1 MSLLPRLPLFAATL
15 TLLSL
20 ALALVFLSGQP
31 VPAAQAQTTTPTT
44 PTTVDYDSND
54 DRLIEISNLAQLN
67 AIRWDLNGDGAVA
80 AADQTNYTA
89 AFPNAVTG
97 MGCPDGSDADT
108 NPDPCLGYELKADLT
123 FDTNGDGSVTAADSG
138 GLYWNSGAGW
148 TPIGD
153 ARRYTYTGQFQGRG
167 KTISHLFIN
176 NSSALYVGL
185 FGAVGSGG
193 RITGVGLEEVS
204 LASSRPAVAGSLV
217 GSNAGTV
224 TASYA
229 SGVVAINVG
238 GVTNANSIAGGLT
251 GHNTSTGAAQAS
263 FAEVAVSARHSS
275 ASAII
280 GGLTGQNDGNIRA
293 SYAAGAVA
301 VTGNTRF
308 TKAGGLA
315 GNNGGTIT
323 ASYARGR
330 VTATGSG
337 AAGGGLVGGNLRNGR
352 VVASYWDTTTS
363 GQTGSA
369 GGTGQNTNAL
379 QTPSGYNYSGI
390 YANWNLNLDGAAGG
404 DSPWYFGGVNQYPLL
419 VYGAMRDFPL
429 WDYDADNDQL
439 IEVNN
444 LAQLNTLRWDLNTD
458 GVVAAT
464 DQDKYD
470 AAFPGAVAGMGCAL
484 GTTAAACTGYELM
497 SDLDFDTD
505 GDGDVD
511 AADSGGL
518 YWNSEWA
525 WSNVWGWTPVGRYD
539 VSFTGTFQGNGKTIA
554 NLYIHQPPSD
564 NVVDLFGLFG
574 QIGST
579 GVIDGVNLRDANI
592 RIQLGGQV
600 GPLAGGNNGTIRGSS
615 ATGRINSD
623 GTQGESVGGLVG
635 ENYGSIASSYAKVE
649 ISADDVSVGGLA
661 GRNSCLSPDYTIC
674 GSIVASYAS
683 GADVTVNRSVG
694 GGFAR
699 VGGLVGVSSGPI
711 TASYS
716 RSPVKAT
723 GNGVLVGGLVG
734 ANYSTITASYSR
746 SPVEVTGNGAKVGG
760 LAGKNSGTI
769 TAAYSL
775 SPVKTTDNTASVG
788 GLVGSN
794 HDTITAAYSRSPV
807 KATGNGTSVGGLVG
821 QNFRWTYEET
831 TSPGIITASYA
842 VGPVVTTGTNP
853 AVGGLV
859 GRNGSIRN
867 GQEVA
872 NSKGTAVDSY
882 WDIEVSGQSSSAL
895 GTGMRGTG
903 PTAYTGIY
911 ANWNLN
917 LDGVAGKDDP
927 WHFAR
932 RQYPTLK
939 YGGHQVRD
947 QVQFYIWPAT
957 PVVGERTRTGWV
969 DVAPW
974 LTRVRGGYVWE
985 RSDDGV
991 AGWTVIRSGRQAAI
1005 GSNRYDTGSAAL
1017 FIEPYEANKRFRA
1030 WRLSNERGQVYSY
1043 ITPPATPWGGPTAT
1057 LTFTSGHTSPRVGQ
1071 AIAISGSDAV
1081 RWIRCD
1087 DTADNGCDV
1096 IVRSATSY
1104 TPVVADE
1111 GKYLYAYRYYD
1122 NAQSVKTM
1130 GKTAVIGPVAAASS
1144 S

>member
-1 MSLLPRLPLFAATL
+1 MSVLPRLPLFAATL
-15 TLLSL
+15 TLLAL
-20 ALALVFLSGQP
+20 ALALVFLSGNP
-31 VPAAQAQTTTPTT
+31 VPAAQAQTDTTTT
-44 PTTVDYDSND
+44 TTTIDYDSND

-67 AIRWDLNGDGAVA
+67 AIHWDLNGDGAVA
-80 AADQTNYTA
+80 TADQASYTA
-89 AFPNAVTG
+89 AFPNAAAG

-138 GLYWNSGAGW
+138 GLYWNNGAGW

-193 RITGVGLEEVS
+193 RITGVGLEQVS
-204 LASSRPAVAGSLV
+204 IASSRPAVAGSLV

-229 SGVVAINVG
+229 AGTVNINVG

-251 GHNTSTGAAQAS
+251 GHNASTGAAQAS
-263 FAEVAVSARHSS
+263 FANVTVSATHNS

-280 GGLTGQNDGNIRA
+280 GGLTGQNDGNLRA
-293 SYAAGAVA
+293 SYATGAVA

-323 ASYARGR
+323 ASYARGK

-352 VVASYWDTTTS
+352 VVASYWDTTIS
-363 GQTGSA
+363 GQSGSA
-369 GGTGQNTNAL
+369 GGTGQSSSAL
-379 QTPSGYNYSGI
+379 QGASGYNYSGI
-390 YANWNLNLDGAAGG
+390 YAGWNLNLDGVAGG
-404 DSPWYFGGVNQYPLL
+404 DSPWYFRGVNQYPIL

-444 LAQLNTLRWDLNTD
+444 LAQLNAIRWDLNAD
-458 GVVAAT
+458 GVVAAA
-464 DQDKYD
+464 DQANYT

-484 GTTAAACTGYELM
+484 GTTAAACAGYELM

-505 GDGDVD
+505 GDGSVD
-511 AADSGGL
+511 ADDEF
-518 YWNSEWA
+518 WN
-525 WSNVWGWTPVGRYD
+525 NGQGWRPIGNAL
-539 VSFTGTFQGNGKTIA
+539 VSLAGSFQGTFQGNGKTIA
-554 NLYIHQPPSD
+554 NLYISHNANHPLSGW
-564 NVVDLFGLFG
+564 VGLFG
-574 QIGST
+574 YMGST
-579 GVIDGVNLRDANI
+579 GVVDGVKLQGVNI
-592 RIQLGGQV
+592 RIHSGVWIGTLV
-600 GPLAGGNNGTIRGSS
+600 GISEGTVGGSS
-615 ATGRINSD
+615 ATGRINVVSD
-623 GTQGESVGGLVG
+623 VHYVVAGGLVGQNHGSITGSYANTEIIGKAVMAGGLAGYNGLGIGKGAVIVASYSNGVAITTDSNGASYGGTAEVGGLVG
-635 ENYGSIASSYAKVE
+635 
-649 ISADDVSVGGLA
+649 
-661 GRNSCLSPDYTIC
+661 RND
-674 GSIVASYAS
+674 G
-683 GADVTVNRSVG
+683 
-694 GGFAR
+694 
-699 VGGLVGVSSGPI
+699 
-711 TASYS
+711 
-716 RSPVKAT
+716 
-723 GNGVLVGGLVG
+723 
-734 ANYSTITASYSR
+734 
-746 SPVEVTGNGAKVGG
+746 
-760 LAGKNSGTI
+760 
-769 TAAYSL
+769 
-775 SPVKTTDNTASVG
+775 
-788 GLVGSN
+788 
-794 HDTITAAYSRSPV
+794 TITAAYSRSPV
-807 KATGNGTSVGGLVG
+807 KATGNNARVGGLVGRNDGTITAAYSRSPVETTGNAASVGGLVG
-821 QNFRWTYEET
+821 VNSGTITANYSRSPVKATGNNAIVGGLVGWNWRWTSEKT
-831 TSPGIITASYA
+831 TYPGIITASYA
-842 VGPVVTTGTNP
+842 IGPVVVTGTDP
-853 AVGGLV
+853 SVGGLV
-859 GRNGSIRN
+859 GRNGNIRN

-882 WDIEVSGQSSSAL
+882 WDIGVSGQSSSAL

-917 LDGVAGKDDP
+917 LDGVAGNDDP
-927 WHFAR
+927 WHFAP
-932 RQYPTLK
+932 RQYPILK
-939 YGGHQVRD
+939 YGGLSVLD
-947 QVQFYIWPAT
+947 QVQLYVWDA
-957 PVVGERTRTGWV
+957 PVVGRTAKTSWHIG
-969 DVAPW
+969 DW
-974 LTRVRGGYVWE
+974 LTRAGGGYAWE

-991 AGWTVIRSGRQAAI
+991 TGWKFVYSRPLGI
-1005 GSNRYDTGSAAL
+1005 GQVRGGGYTFL
-1017 FIEPYEANKRFRA
+1017 IEPYEANKRFRVSKNSA
-1030 WRLSNERGQVYSY
+1030 KRGWIGGY

-1057 LTFTSGHTSPRVGQ
+1057 LTFASGHTAPRVGQ
-1071 AIAISGSDAV
+1071 AIAISGSNSV

-1096 IVRSATSY
+1096 IVRSATGY
-1104 TPVVADE
+1104 TPVAADE

-1122 NAQSVKTM
+1122 NSSGVKTM